1 MNCPIENGEFKK
13 TAVYPLVHLEYRR
26 IFYYMA
32 KKGIKHQKYSPEFKK
47 EAVEKYLSGELD
59 EMVTAARKLGLR
71 SDRQLRNW
79 IKLYRQDPELLKQDN
94 RGKAS
99 KKDGIRKG
107 RPKKVNLDDLSKDEQ
122 IEHLKMENA
131 ILKKA
136 KALRKNYGEH

>member
-1 MNCPIENGEFKK
+1 
-13 TAVYPLVHLEYRR
+13 
-26 IFYYMA
+26 
-32 KKGIKHQKYSPEFKK
+32 
-47 EAVEKYLSGELD
+47 
-59 EMVTAARKLGLR
+59 MVTAARKLGLR